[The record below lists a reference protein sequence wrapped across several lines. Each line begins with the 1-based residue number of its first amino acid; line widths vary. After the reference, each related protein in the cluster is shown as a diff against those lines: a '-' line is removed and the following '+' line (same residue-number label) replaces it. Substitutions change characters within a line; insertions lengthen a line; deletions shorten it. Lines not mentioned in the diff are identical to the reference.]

1 MTCLLVQTDFPTAIA
16 QTLELLGFATEVDRI
31 YMFEN
36 HPHPETQDMLMSL
49 RFEWTKEHSE
59 AQSDH
64 AAFQNLP
71 YHPRFSR
78 WYETLRMKKVIRG
91 SIRNFP
97 KRERAILKAQNIL
110 STIIVPIMI
119 RDHFWGFIGF
129 DMYQTEREWKEE
141 EESILLALAGS
152 IGGAIARQEAEMKLI
167 TANRELKEALESL
180 TRTQTQLIQSE
191 KMAALGQLIAGVAH
205 EINTPLSAIRSSIVT
220 ISTTLEQTL
229 EQLPTFLHSLSE
241 ERRNDF
247 FALLKMA
254 LQKEI
259 TFSAKEERKQKR
271 ALAKALQE
279 HELDY
284 TPKIAEML
292 VNIGIYKANI
302 PYFLPL
308 LRDPEHPQILNMIYH
323 LAGIQESTRTIMMA
337 TDRASKF
344 VFALKTYAHR
354 DDPSSEMV
362 AADIVEGLETSLTL
376 YHNQLK
382 HGVEVIRRYEK
393 LPPFLCYPD
402 ELNQVWTNLIQN
414 ALHAMNNKGILTI
427 DLEQQDN
434 YAVIALSDTGKGI
447 SQDVQ
452 DRIFEPFFT
461 TKPMGEGNGLGL
473 DIVRKIIDKHQG
485 DIHVESRPGKTTF
498 RVVLPMT
505 RAS

>member
-1 MTCLLVQTDFPTAIA
+1 
-16 QTLELLGFATEVDRI
+16 
-31 YMFEN
+31 
-36 HPHPETQDMLMSL
+36 
-49 RFEWTKEHSE
+49 
-59 AQSDH
+59 
-64 AAFQNLP
+64 
-71 YHPRFSR
+71 
-78 WYETLRMKKVIRG
+78 
-91 SIRNFP
+91 
-97 KRERAILKAQNIL
+97 
-110 STIIVPIMI
+110 
-119 RDHFWGFIGF
+119 
-129 DMYQTEREWKEE
+129 
-141 EESILLALAGS
+141 
-152 IGGAIARQEAEMKLI
+152 
-167 TANRELKEALESL
+167 
-180 TRTQTQLIQSE
+180 
-191 KMAALGQLIAGVAH
+191 MAALGQLIAGVAH
-205 EINTPLSAIRSSIVT
+205 EINTPLSAIHSSIVT

-259 TFSAKEERKQKR
+259 TFSAKEERKHKR

-279 HELDY
+279 YGLDY

-292 VNIGIYKANI
+292 VNIGIYETNM
-302 PYFLPL
+302 PFFLPL
-308 LRDPEHPQILNMIYH
+308 LRDPKHPQILNMVYH
-323 LAGIQESTRTIMMA
+323 LAGIQESTRTIVMA

-344 VFALKTYAHR
+344 VLALKTYAHR
-354 DDPSSEMV
+354 DDSSGEMV

-382 HGVEVIRRYEK
+382 HGVEVIRNYEK

-427 DLEQQDN
+427 DLEKQDN

-485 DIHVESRPGKTTF
+485 DIHVESHPGNTTF
-498 RVVLPMT
+498 RVFLPMKT
-505 RAS
+505 TI